1 MIAVTKE
8 MLNKHLQSI
17 MKCSYGSAVVD
28 NKMISAKWVDIKE
41 DRKCH
46 GCDSTIPKGT
56 TALTS
61 SKRNEYGR
69 PERIHRCY
77 LCGEKAIKRLNKD
90 NSEIAET
97 IFWEQVEED
106 AFYNE
111 F

>member
-8 MLNKHLQSI
+8 MLNKHLQGI
-17 MKCSYGSAVVD
+17 MKGSYGSAVFE
-28 NKMISAKWVDIKE
+28 NSMISAKWVDIRE
-41 DRKCH
+41 NRKCH
-46 GCDSTIPKGT
+46 SCGSVIPKGT

-77 LCGEKAIKRLNKD
+77 ICGNKVIKRLNKD